1 MRFKLE
7 RSVLMSTLS
16 KETKGIE
23 LSAETV
29 RKITDSLLPGINK
42 WRKTPLD
49 KYIHLFSWTQFITR

>member
-1 MRFKLE
+1 
-7 RSVLMSTLS
+7 MSTLS

-23 LSAETV
+23 LSAEMV